1 MAGLEWAPFIRN
13 TKDLAKMLIPNNVST
28 AGHYGIKLTFSDD
41 LGPEC
46 FPRSNALLA
55 QLAEASGLGPEGSRF
70 ESEVGH
76 GVRLNALVLTVRD
89 KTWRMLGTAKY
100 SMRE

>member
-1 MAGLEWAPFIRN
+1 
-13 TKDLAKMLIPNNVST
+13 MLIPNNVST
-28 AGHYGIKLTFSDD
+28 AGHYGTKLT
-41 LGPEC
+41 LV
-46 FPRSNALLA
+46 RSGAGVLP
-55 QLAEASGLGPEGSRF
+55 QITCPSSPIMAEASGLGPEGSRF